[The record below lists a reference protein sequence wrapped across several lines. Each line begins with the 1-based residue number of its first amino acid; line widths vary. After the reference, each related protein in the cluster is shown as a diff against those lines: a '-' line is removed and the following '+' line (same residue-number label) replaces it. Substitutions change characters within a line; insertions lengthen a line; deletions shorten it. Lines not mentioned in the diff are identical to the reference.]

1 MTLELLRERLAGVV
15 AIPVTPF
22 DHQGGI
28 DEESFIRVMARMVDA
43 GIQVVTPNGNTS
55 EYYSLTDAERRRC
68 VELTVQSAGSSC
80 STLVGV
86 GGPVP
91 AAVEAARDAGSAGAQ
106 AIMIHQ
112 PAHPFLSTE
121 GWIEYHR
128 QIAEAVPDLGVVLYL
143 RNPTIGGA
151 AVARLADAAPNLVAI
166 KYAVPDPVRMATV
179 SRDCD
184 RPHLV
189 WIAGLAELSAPGYW
203 AVGATGFTSGFANV
217 EPDLSL
223 RLIEALRTGDTEAA
237 MRIWELIRPFE
248 ELRARHESEHN
259 VTVVK
264 ESLAQLGLCRRDVR
278 PPISVLTASDRQ
290 LVEGMMQSW
299 QAALQAG

>member
-1 MTLELLRERLAGVV
+1 MTSELLRERLAGVV

-22 DHQGGI
+22 DHDGALDGAA
-28 DEESFIRVMARMVDA
+28 FTRVVSRMIDA

-55 EYYSLTDAERRRC
+55 EYYSITAAERRRC
-68 VELTVQSAGSSC
+68 VELTVEAAGEAC

-86 GGPVP
+86 GGSVP
-91 AAVEAARDAGSAGAQ
+91 EAVEAALHARSAGAQ

-112 PAHPFLSTE
+112 PPHPFMSAE
-121 GWIEYHR
+121 GWFQYHR
-128 QIAEAVPDLGVVLYL
+128 DIAQAVPELGVVLYV
-143 RNPTIGGA
+143 RNPRINGA
-151 AVARLADAAPNLVAI
+151 TVARLADAAPNLAAV

-184 RPHLV
+184 RPALV

-217 EPDLSL
+217 EPALSL
-223 RLIEALRTGDTEAA
+223 RLLDALRASDTEEALQ
-237 MRIWELIRPFE
+237 IWELIRPFE
-248 ELRARHESEHN
+248 ELRARNDSEHN

-264 ESLAQLGLCRRDVR
+264 ESLAQMGLCQREVR
-278 PPISVLTASDRQ
+278 PPISTLTEPDRL
-290 LVEGMMQSW
+290 LVEKMMLQW
-299 QAALQAG
+299 TGALQAG

>member
-1 MTLELLRERLAGVV
+1 MNVDHLRERLSGVV

-22 DHQGGI
+22 HQQGGV
-28 DEESFIRVMARMVDA
+28 DSEAFVRVVKRMVDA

-55 EYYSLTDAERRRC
+55 EYYSLTAAERRLC
-68 VELTVQSAGSSC
+68 VELTVPAAGPDC

-86 GGPVP
+86 GGSIPE
-91 AAVEAARDAGSAGAQ
+91 AVEAARHAQQTGAQ

-112 PAHPFLSTE
+112 PPHPFMSAQ
-121 GWIEYHR
+121 GWFEYHR
-128 QIAEAVPDLGVVLYL
+128 EISAAVPELGVVLYL
-143 RNPTIGGA
+143 RNPRIDGA
-151 AVARLADAAPNLVAI
+151 TVAQLADAAPNLAAI

-184 RPHLV
+184 RSHLV

-217 EPDLSL
+217 EPGLSL
-223 RLIEALRTGDTEAA
+223 RLLDALRSSDTEGA

-259 VTVVK
+259 VSVVK
-264 ESLAQLGLCRRDVR
+264 ESLAQMGLCERDVR
-278 PPISVLTASDRQ
+278 PPISTLTAADRHQ
-290 LVEGMMQSW
+290 VQTMMLRW
-299 QAALQAG
+299 QGALHAG